1 MIELRK
7 TTVLAQKMK
16 IIDAM
21 MANVKKEFEG
31 SDKKTTELPTQ
42 LSAISGDQGKSS
54 KVKKVE
60 HLSSF
65 KLLMDALSLVKMGV
79 ERLELDHKIL
89 LESITSK

>member
-1 MIELRK
+1 
-7 TTVLAQKMK
+7 MK

-21 MANVKKEFEG
+21 MANVKKEFDG
-31 SDKKTTELPTQ
+31 SDNKKSEF
-42 LSAISGDQGKSS
+42 SAVSGDQDKSS
-54 KVKKVE
+54 KFKKVE

-89 LESITSK
+89 LESIATK